1 MFHTSHVSYSKVPYK
16 YQKSIIQSGKYH
28 TMQESIIQYRKVSY
42 NAGWYHT
49 MQDGTIQCRMVPYN
63 AGKYNTSKISY
74 Q

>member
-1 MFHTSHVSYSKVPYK
+1 
-16 YQKSIIQSGKYH
+16 
-28 TMQESIIQYRKVSY
+28 MQESIIQYRKVSY